1 MEFKT
6 GQTKVR
12 VMKKSEA
19 GKIEEIHTGIVVQQG
34 THFVRVYNG
43 DKDTGMAN
51 AELFPIASKL
61 CWVETIGELKTP
73 LRIVPELR

>member
-43 DKDTGMAN
+43 DKDTGMGN

-61 CWVETIGELKTP
+61 CWVEIIGELKNP
-73 LRIVPELR
+73 LRISPELR